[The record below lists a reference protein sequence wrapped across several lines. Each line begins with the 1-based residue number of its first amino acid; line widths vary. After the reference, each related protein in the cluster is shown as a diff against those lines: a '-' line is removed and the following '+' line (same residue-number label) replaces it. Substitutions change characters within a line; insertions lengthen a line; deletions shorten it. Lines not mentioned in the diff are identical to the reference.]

1 MKLKN
6 YSLLMGLLMPL
17 GVWAQT
23 ERVGVNTNS
32 PTEDLD
38 VKGTARIQNLPKRD
52 EGVTTDTNGD
62 YDSNKATKFLPN
74 KVVVANAQ
82 GVLGAMNAAWPLFFY
97 MPSVVLP
104 TDTHDPRW
112 NGTTFT
118 IDLHKL
124 YSEQFAPGL
133 ALTPGPTASSPSAGA
148 LPVESKTS
156 LGYFITYYDKN
167 VFTNVQVNDYGILSY
182 GLVSTT
188 PNVTENTYMNII
200 FKRK

>member
-52 EGVTTDTNGD
+52 EGVTTNTSGD

-104 TDTHDPRW
+104 TDTL
-112 NGTTFT
+112 
-118 IDLHKL
+118 DLHKL

-182 GLVSTT
+182 GLVSAT

>member
-1 MKLKN
+1 
-6 YSLLMGLLMPL
+6 
-17 GVWAQT
+17 
-23 ERVGVNTNS
+23 
-32 PTEDLD
+32 
-38 VKGTARIQNLPKRD
+38 
-52 EGVTTDTNGD
+52 
-62 YDSNKATKFLPN
+62 
-74 KVVVANAQ
+74 
-82 GVLGAMNAAWPLFFY
+82 MNAAWPLFFY

-104 TDTHDPRW
+104 TDTSDPRW
-112 NGTTFT
+112 NGRTVT

-182 GLVSTT
+182 GLVST